1 MIDEV
6 EGGIKNVISHEAGE
20 ERRKV
25 SNYWR
30 MKEMKSISAEKKE
43 MGKKERKK
51 EEDKKQEMGR
61 VAAKGYDKASILGI
75 THH

>member
-1 MIDEV
+1 
-6 EGGIKNVISHEAGE
+6 
-20 ERRKV
+20 
-25 SNYWR
+25 
-30 MKEMKSISAEKKE
+30 MKSISAEKKE